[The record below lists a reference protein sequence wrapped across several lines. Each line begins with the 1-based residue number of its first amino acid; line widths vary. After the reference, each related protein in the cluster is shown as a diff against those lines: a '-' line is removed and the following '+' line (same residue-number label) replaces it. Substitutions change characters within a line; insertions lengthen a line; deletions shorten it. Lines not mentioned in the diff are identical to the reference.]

1 MSLGGAIAIIVVA
14 NVLAAG
20 AMLWLRRRS
29 PEGYFA
35 DSQKAAGVFT
45 VLGTAYAVLLAFVFL
60 LAFQSYLKARD
71 SAGQEAIAVTTL
83 FQIAEQVDAPSQRA
97 LEGEIVCYARAV
109 IAEWPTMRDERE
121 SPAVNARAD
130 ALDREFGAVRI
141 RSPEADNAH
150 AKWFDVME
158 EREAGRRGRL
168 IEAAPFV
175 PSLVWLVLVLTG
187 LLLIVFTL
195 LFADAR
201 ERRLT
206 QVLKIVSVTTVVVA
220 SLVVVR
226 FLDRPYDDH
235 AGSIT
240 PKAMR
245 AALRAIEGDLA
256 RAGVTVPVRCRADGA
271 PLQS

>member
-240 PKAMR
+240 PTAMR